1 VWKCIR
7 RGWEGFAQHV
17 RYDIGDGTKV
27 LFWHDVW
34 CGESLLKLVHLALF
48 NTTCNKDA
56 WVKEYMERSNDTLH
70 WNVRLI

>member
-7 RGWEGFAQHV
+7 RGWEGFAQHL

-34 CGESLLKLVHLALF
+34 RGNCPLKLTYPVLF
-48 NTTCNKDA
+48 KIACNKDA
-56 WVKEYMERSNDTLH
+56 WVKE
-70 WNVRLI
+70 